1 LAAAALLPP
10 LFALYNIH
18 EEWIWRGF
26 GVLFALPMLSLQVTY
41 PRQRRKVVGT
51 APPPAIVAVFVVLG
65 SAVTLA
71 MLGYVLVGLQYSA
84 AAYITALTIDFFTV
98 VFGFVSALDIIMQQP
113 MDVPERPDLIED
125 QADEGLGPADV
136 RRRHDEVERH
146 RALGFDEIAD
156 APVAA
161 LRDGGDDRVPIEAQ
175 KRHGRRQHPERSFSL
190 LLRSSRAA
198 PGTTGCTPFCPRC
211 GVVII
216 VRSVV
221 SIGRFG
227 SERKLATPASVLSS
241 SA

>member
-1 LAAAALLPP
+1 MAATIRLEFLG
-10 LFALYNIH
+10 
-18 EEWIWRGF
+18 E
-26 GVLFALPMLSLQVTY
+26 
-41 PRQRRKVVGT
+41 
-51 APPPAIVAVFVVLG
+51 APAD
-65 SAVTLA
+65 
-71 MLGYVLVGLQYSA
+71 LV
-84 AAYITALTIDFFTV
+84 
-98 VFGFVSALDIIMQQP
+98 
-113 MDVPERPDLIED
+113 ED
-125 QADEGLGPADV
+125 QADQRFGLADV
-136 RRRHDEVERH
+136 GQRNHEIQRHG
-146 RALGFDEIAD
+146 ALGLDEIAD